1 MIQSS
6 TSPCS
11 SRCLDPGNSH
21 NYIGFVM
28 YAIAVHR
35 KGTGIDYIFHTLLV
49 ATNKNVAKKNSA
61 TTCLLTEMQE
71 LFYLHE

>member
-1 MIQSS
+1 
-6 TSPCS
+6 
-11 SRCLDPGNSH
+11 
-21 NYIGFVM
+21 M

-35 KGTGIDYIFHTLLV
+35 KGTGMDYIFRTLLV